1 MSWKD
6 LLYKKSL
13 ALKEGT
19 EHLVYGRPI
28 LRGWAAGAAREDRPI
43 RILDVG
49 CGYGD
54 DLAAIREA
62 LGGRAELFGLE
73 GYAPYRER
81 CAERGIDARDAD
93 VERDHLPFADG
104 SLDVV
109 LMNQVLEHTK
119 DLFWIFSEVSR
130 VLPPHGLFLIGVP
143 NLAAWHDRAMLLVGM
158 QPSGMKVLGPHVRGF
173 TAPGLRAFAEADGF
187 FRATGIRGSGFYP
200 FPEAAAIRLAR
211 WFPTLATGLFARL
224 ERTAKPGSFLEVLR
238 ARRYETAYYQGPG
251 PV

>member
-13 ALKEGT
+13 ALKAGT

-28 LRGWAAGAAREDRPI
+28 LRRWAVGAARPERPI
-43 RILDVG
+43 RVLDVG

-62 LGGRAELFGLE
+62 LGGKAELFGLE
-73 GYAPYRER
+73 GYAPYRED
-81 CAERGIDARDAD
+81 CAARGIDARDGD
-93 VERDHLPFADG
+93 VERDRLPFEDG
-104 SLDVV
+104 SLDIV

-119 DLFWIFSEVSR
+119 DLFWIFSEVGR
-130 VLPPHGLFLIGVP
+130 VLPAGGQFLIGVP

-187 FRATGIRGSGFYP
+187 FKVADVRGSGFYP
-200 FPEAAAIRLAR
+200 FPEKVAITLAR
-211 WFPTLATGLFARL
+211 WFPTLATGLFVRL
-224 ERTAKPGSFLEVLR
+224 ERTGKPGSFLEVLR
-238 ARRYETAYYQGPG
+238 ARRYETAYYEGPKAD
-251 PV
+251 

>member
-13 ALKEGT
+13 ALKQGT

-28 LRGWAAGAAREDRPI
+28 LRGWAAATAREDRPI
-43 RILDVG
+43 RVLDVG

-54 DLAAIREA
+54 DLAAIRDA

-158 QPSGMKVLGPHVRGF
+158 QPSGMKGEALSRPGKEGTVVLSKTGKGCHCSRTQKKTLVSYKIIEYF
-173 TAPGLRAFAEADGF
+173 LRNPYPLS
-187 FRATGIRGSGFYP
+187 SGVTVI
-200 FPEAAAIRLAR
+200 E
-211 WFPTLATGLFARL
+211 G
-224 ERTAKPGSFLEVLR
+224 
-238 ARRYETAYYQGPG
+238 
-251 PV
+251 